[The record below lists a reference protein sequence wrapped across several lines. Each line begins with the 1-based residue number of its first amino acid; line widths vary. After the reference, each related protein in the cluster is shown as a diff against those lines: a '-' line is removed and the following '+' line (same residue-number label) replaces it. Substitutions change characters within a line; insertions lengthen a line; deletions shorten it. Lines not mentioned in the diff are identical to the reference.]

1 MSSRTIVVLLVIAN
15 SLNMFSQIEGEY
27 RSKGTIEELNVSKTI
42 NTEKYI
48 LKINDNIYQ
57 TTLADYDQGVLNIK
71 INSDNSITF
80 EESKYGTLNVTA
92 VMDSTNVYDPIK
104 KEFVLN
110 YEFTTSTGVRRF
122 REVLTYLLTFVDND
136 ITYTVINP
144 NEVKVT
150 KGDSCK
156 GNVVIYSTINYKSIE
171 YKVSSINKKAFNYN
185 KHISSVN
192 LPNTIKTIGESA
204 FGWSSLTSINIP
216 DSVIYIGDLAFSTTK
231 ISSISIP
238 KSVRAIGSRLFYQC
252 RELSEINVDNDNP
265 NYKSVDGVL
274 FNKSRTELMEYPN
287 GKQAK
292 IYNIPQGTIK
302 VLDRAFDGG
311 NHFIESI
318 IIPEGV
324 TECGFWAFMSL
335 NYLRSIQIS
344 STVETFNGAITSSA
358 HLEEIELSNLNPYF
372 RIVDGV
378 LFSGN
383 LEMLIK
389 YPPKLNKTNY
399 EIPNSVKRIE
409 TMAFHYCDVLTS
421 LTLPGSVEEIKAG
434 TFYRCNNIIS
444 VYSNIMTPL
453 VFGQNSPTGLSGI
466 ARNPATLYVPSGTKS
481 SYEVAREWKDF
492 ANIVEMTTDIKQ
504 IPEFQISIYPN
515 PATDFIQFSGLNG
528 TTKIEIHNLS
538 GKLLGF
544 NSYYSTSHRIDIS
557 TLPKGI
563 YLLKVHNQNGVE
575 VGKFIKE

>member
-1 MSSRTIVVLLVIAN
+1 MSSRIIVVLLVIAN

-27 RSKGTIEELNVSKTI
+27 RSKGTIDELNVSKTI

-136 ITYTVINP
+136 ITYTVIKP

-156 GNVVIYSTINYKSIE
+156 GNVVIPSTINYESIE

-192 LPNTIKTIGESA
+192 LPNSIKTIGEYA
-204 FGWSSLTSINIP
+204 FYASSLTSINIP

-231 ISSISIP
+231 ISSFSIP
-238 KSVRAIGSRLFYQC
+238 KSVIAIGTQLFYQC
-252 RELSEINVDNDNP
+252 RNLTDIDVDSGNP

-274 FNKSRTELMEYPN
+274 FNKSGTELMEYPN

-292 IYNIPQGTIK
+292 TYNIPQGTIK
-302 VLDRAFDGG
+302 VLARAFDGG
-311 NHFIESI
+311 NYYLESI
-318 IIPEGV
+318 TIPEGV
-324 TECGFWAFMSL
+324 TECGYWAFMNLWYLKRIKIPSSL
-335 NYLRSIQIS
+335 ES
-344 STVETFNGAITSSA
+344 FNGAITSSA

-372 RIVDGV
+372 RIVAGV

-383 LEMLIK
+383 LEILIK

-409 TMAFHYCDVLTS
+409 TMAFYYCEALTT
-421 LTLPGSVEEIKAG
+421 LTLPGSVEVIKAG
-434 TFYRCNNIIS
+434 TFLRCNNIVS

-504 IPEFQISIYPN
+504 IPEFQLSIYPN
-515 PATDFIQFSGLNG
+515 PVTDFIQFSGLNG
-528 TTKIEIHNLS
+528 ITKIELYNLS
-538 GKLLGF
+538 GKLVDI
-544 NSYYSTSHRIDIS
+544 NSRYSAPSRIDIH

-563 YLLKVHNQNGVE
+563 YILKVHNKNGVE